1 MGRIQVCFVVTPV
14 WYEVGQFFFPVYFP
28 TSFKNQ
34 NIVFKKKTVLLKLL
48 KVTATLRRNPPSKDS
63 LQKML
68 LGKLIFFCI
77 VLHYFSKTKC
87 KSAITI
93 MQQCFSCQ
101 NKSICQKL
109 ARSCK
114 KWKSPQKVIYA
125 LFAWNPSILLVL
137 LAIILHLHV
146 SFVFSWFFRY
156 L

>member
-1 MGRIQVCFVVTPV
+1 MRSGN
-14 WYEVGQFFFPVYFP
+14 FFFPVYFS

-34 NIVFKKKTVLLKLL
+34 NIVFKKKPRAVE
-48 KVTATLRRNPPSKDS
+48 TAKSNCCLASKSTFEGFAPKDS
-63 LQKML
+63 AWKTDF
-68 LGKLIFFCI
+68 FFCI
-77 VLHYFSKTKC
+77 VLHYFSKTKR
-87 KSAITI
+87 KSTKAI

-101 NKSICQKL
+101 NKSVYQKL

-125 LFAWNPSILLVL
+125 LFAWNPSILLVP
-137 LAIILHLHV
+137 LAIILHL